1 MGYDLGWIHSPDME
15 KTSEQQ
21 PIINYIPIG
30 AEAEFTIETIAFA
43 GTTSKQP
50 PKNIPEQLEVMVVSF
65 ETVSD

>member
-1 MGYDLGWIHSPDME
+1 ME
-15 KTSEQQ
+15 KTAEQQ

-30 AEAEFTIETIAFA
+30 AEAEFTIESIAFA

-50 PKNIPEQLEVMVVSF
+50 PENIPEQLEVIVVSF